1 MTLTAKLTAALA
13 LTMLLISSHWY
24 AYQSGNRNGTNS
36 VLVGTLQASNKALT
50 DRIESNKSES
60 IKMAEDA
67 RKASKDHA
75 AEIKTVRDTAIA
87 HAGKRVPIDPGIC
100 RPAGKA
106 ESAEAGSD
114 GQAIAGTAFLPEFF
128 ADELRQAAA
137 LADEI
142 TADMRTLVRRADEAK
157 CFQ

>member
-24 AYQSGNRNGTNS
+24 AYQSGNRNGTNA

-87 HAGKRVPIDPGIC
+87 HAGKRVPIDPNIC
-100 RPAGKA
+100 RPAGTP
-106 ESAEAGSD
+106 ESVAPRSD
-114 GQAIAGTAFLPEFF
+114 GQETATAAFLPIEFT
-128 ADELRQAAA
+128 DSLRQAAA

-142 TADMRTLVRRADEAK
+142 TADMRTLVRRADEAG